1 MNFPA
6 RLNTEVMIL
15 ILPLPMLK
23 CEIFISLGGGGGNK
37 TTNHHKE
44 KKSQHIK
51 FHKFP
56 TRSVGTIKQWD
67 RLTCG
72 VSYVGYIQNP

>member
-23 CEIFISLGGGGGNK
+23 CEIFISLGGGGRKQNNK
-37 TTNHHKE
+37 PPQRKKIPTHK
-44 KKSQHIK
+44 I
-51 FHKFP
+51 P
-56 TRSVGTIKQWD
+56 
-67 RLTCG
+67 
-72 VSYVGYIQNP
+72 